1 MVPRR
6 TRVIA
11 ERAAS
16 PSLSRC
22 SRHALDGGLATS
34 DPRRFRRDALARQLR
49 AARARRASLVGKNLS
64 VNKTALRCDYKAMDA
79 RRGPTSR
86 LFAWTRLATPQTRSV
101 VATLPAGAQSA
112 AVGCCKPLVVQRNT
126 ARLAPTPAPYVAP
139 ADGRPSHG
147 AVY

>member
-86 LFAWTRLATPQTRSV
+86 LFAWTRLATPQTRFV
-101 VATLPAGAQSA
+101 AATLRAGAKSGTG
-112 AVGCCKPLVVQRNT
+112 GCCKPLVVQSTT
-126 ARLAPTPAPYVAP
+126 ARLAPTPAPDLAP
-139 ADGRPSHG
+139 AQGCLIHG
-147 AVY
+147 